1 MTYDKYYVNSS
12 EFLSAL
18 NDLEDFVFNN
28 EDSFLQKFSNFKI
41 INTTGLVKF
50 SITSQ
55 VVNYTFI
62 LNTGQHISNSIE
74 LPELFSWIAEVDSQ
88 NNIENLKKFNL
99 ETEDLTAFLQK
110 VQNGELTCR
119 LAAQILDEKINKD
132 KE

>member
-18 NDLEDFVFNN
+18 NDLEDFIYNN
-28 EDSFLQKFSNFKI
+28 EDLFFQKFIKSKPGEVISLTKFA
-41 INTTGLVKF
+41 IN
-50 SITSQ
+50 SQ
-55 VVNYTFI
+55 IVNYTFV
-62 LNTGQHISNSIE
+62 LYTGQHICSSIE
-74 LPELFSWIAEVDSQ
+74 LSELFSWIVEVDSQ

>member
-110 VQNGELTCR
+110 VQTGELTCR
-119 LAAQILDEKINKD
+119 LAAQILDEKINKN

>member
-99 ETEDLTAFLQK
+99 ETEDLTMFLQK
-110 VQNGELTCR
+110 VQTGELTCR
-119 LAAQILDEKINKD
+119 LAAQILDEKINKN